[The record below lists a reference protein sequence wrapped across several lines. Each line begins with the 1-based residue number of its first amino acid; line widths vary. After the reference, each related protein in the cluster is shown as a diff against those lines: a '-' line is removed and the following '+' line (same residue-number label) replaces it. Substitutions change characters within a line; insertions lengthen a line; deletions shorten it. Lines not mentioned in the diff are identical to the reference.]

1 MTFIKIK
8 TKNRLD
14 IKFLLIIILQLYVG
28 CESNPVHG
36 KNGMVVS
43 TNHHASRVGIDIMKM
58 DGNAVDAAVAV
69 GFALA
74 VTSSSNGNIGGGG
87 FMVTRFTNGK
97 TFTLD
102 YREMAPAKAHRDI
115 YLDENK
121 DVIEGKSLIGHFA
134 SGVPGSVDGLLKA
147 WRDHGSGNISRSQLL
162 APAIKLAE
170 DGFDLSHYEANRFN
184 QNKRLLS
191 QHPETKRIFT
201 RNDRKWE
208 KGDIFYQKDLAETLK
223 RIATDG
229 RNGFYKGKTAELI
242 VAEMTKVGGWMTF
255 DDLDN
260 YVSKYRDPIK
270 GSFNEFDIISMGPP
284 SSGGIL
290 LVHMLNMFNEIE
302 NIDSALPI
310 DLSFNAT
317 NYIHVLTEIERRAYA
332 DRAEHLGDADFWNV
346 PVDMLLSQSYAK
358 ERVSN
363 IDLSRATS
371 SQDVKYGFSPIKE
384 SEETTHYSVVDKD
397 GNAVSVTTTIN
408 YGYGSGVTITGGGFL
423 MNNEMDDFSSKPGV
437 PNIFGLLGNEAN
449 AIEPMKRPL
458 SSMTPT
464 IILKHGKPYL
474 ILGTPG
480 GATII
485 TTVLQNILNVV
496 KHNMNIKEA
505 VSSPRFHSQW
515 QPDVIYYEENTL
527 TSAIIGALKSR
538 GHHMEI
544 RGKIGEAN
552 GIMINEKGYWGGADS
567 RGENTAIGY

>member
-170 DGFDLSHYEANRFN
+170 NGFDLSHYEANRFN

-567 RGENTAIGY
+567 RGENIAIGY